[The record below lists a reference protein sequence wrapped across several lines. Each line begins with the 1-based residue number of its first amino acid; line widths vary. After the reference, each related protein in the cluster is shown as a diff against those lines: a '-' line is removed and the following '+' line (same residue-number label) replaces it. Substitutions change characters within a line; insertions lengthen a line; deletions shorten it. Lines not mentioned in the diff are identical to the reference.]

1 MSEGGCKIGKDF
13 IGKIGYGSLEWA
25 SGKQNYA
32 LSGFGS
38 WEAHEDM
45 DDIKE

>member
-13 IGKIGYGSLEWA
+13 IGKIGYGSLGWV
-25 SGKQNYA
+25 SGNA